1 MKKLLAITILGML
14 FCNTSFA
21 LSPERE
27 RVEHNSCVEGLLS
40 SGNSIVYA
48 NKYCVC
54 SVNMISKKYSDK
66 KLDKIV
72 SKGWDYMMK
81 KIKFASDH
89 CKKNVLKINN
99 VPIKL
104 ICHMHDPDKM
114 LSPQRLTLLPDS
126 KNFLVDGQTG
136 SYRESSSMYGGT
148 YYLDDIKIKWR
159 LDRYTGGISY
169 DISRGGEQMY
179 QTGECQNSSNQG
191 TKF

>member
-81 KIKFASDH
+81 KIKKPEIV
-89 CKKNVLKINN
+89 KK
-99 VPIKL
+99 
-104 ICHMHDPDKM
+104 M
-114 LSPQRLTLLPDS
+114 
-126 KNFLVDGQTG
+126 F
-136 SYRESSSMYGGT
+136 
-148 YYLDDIKIKWR
+148 
-159 LDRYTGGISY
+159 
-169 DISRGGEQMY
+169 
-179 QTGECQNSSNQG
+179 
-191 TKF
+191 

>member
-1 MKKLLAITILGML
+1 MKKILLITILGVL
-14 FCNTSFA
+14 FSNPSFA

-27 RVEHNSCVEGLLS
+27 KVERNSCVEDMLS
-40 SGNSIVYA
+40 KGISIVYA

-81 KIKFASDH
+81 KIRFASDH
-89 CKKNVLKINN
+89 CNKNILW
-99 VPIKL
+99 PIKL
-104 ICHMHDPDKM
+104 ICHMHDPGAM

-126 KNFLVDGQTG
+126 KNFLADGQTG

-159 LDRYTGGISY
+159 LDRYTGGIRY
-169 DISRGGEQMY
+169 DISSGGEQIY